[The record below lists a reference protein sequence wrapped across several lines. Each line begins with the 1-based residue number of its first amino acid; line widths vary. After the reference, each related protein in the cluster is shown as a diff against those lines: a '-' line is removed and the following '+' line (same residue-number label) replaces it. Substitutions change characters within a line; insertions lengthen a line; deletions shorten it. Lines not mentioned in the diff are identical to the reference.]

1 MMLTVLFPASRD
13 LAKKPAQLADKK
25 SMSEKTIG
33 FVEKARLVHAGKGYD
48 YSKAVYIDP
57 KAKVKIICPLH
68 GDFEQIA
75 HIHLKGHGC
84 QKCGIA
90 QSRVNKIE
98 KSRSRFFTKAKLAH
112 PDQGY
117 DYSKSVYLGATT
129 KLTIT
134 CLIHGDFKQTPD
146 KHLQGH
152 GCQKCGLVKPGDKL
166 RFSACE
172 FIEKSN
178 AIHIG
183 KGYSYLKSTYTNSQ
197 AKLIITCPTH
207 GDFEQLASSH
217 MQGKGCKKCAVNER
231 ADKKRL
237 SLADFIK
244 KAKEA
249 NPGKDYTYGK
259 AVYTSYFKKLTITCA
274 VHGDFEQTPAG
285 HLGGHGCP
293 KCAFITRITKTTK
306 PLNKFIE
313 EAKSVHNGKGY
324 SYGKA
329 VYSGAF
335 KKLTITCPIHGDF
348 EQSPDGHLSGRIC
361 HACSLVES
369 ANARRFTLLAFV
381 EKANSVHVGKGFT
394 YERAKY
400 FGQETK
406 LTITCP
412 IHGDFE
418 QVAGSHLVGRGC
430 AKCVGNISNGE
441 VEVAKYIESLG
452 FQLRLDKRITDN
464 WRDVRFD
471 IIVESK
477 KLVVE
482 FNGVYWHSIAN
493 RERDYHIKKRE
504 LAESLGYE
512 MLSIWQDDYESKK
525 DKIEALLRRKL
536 LGAPHRIF
544 ARKTSL
550 LKLTPKQ
557 ALAFH
562 SEHHLQETKPATAGM
577 HYALAY
583 DNKIIAAA
591 SFDKTGVLHRY
602 TIKIDTAL
610 IGGMAKLI
618 AAYRADVGN
627 VPITTYCDK
636 DYFSGG
642 LYAATGFKKVSETL
656 QLTYLHRNRRVRR
669 ENFMKHKLPGFF
681 GEVNM
686 TKTEMQICLENKVYA
701 CFNSGVEKLVLPAN

>member
-1 MMLTVLFPASRD
+1 MQTTASSQPSRTPPGNGCMMSMVLFPASRD

-25 SMSEKTIG
+25 SMTDFIG
-33 FVEKARLVHAGKGYD
+33 RAQEVHAGKGYD
-48 YSKAVYIDP
+48 YSKAVYVNSAT
-57 KAKVKIICPLH
+57 KLKIICPTHGEFQSIPNNHLRGAGCRLCGVDFRADNRRGGIEKFIEAANALHKNRGYTYSKAIYLNSKTKLIITCSKH
-68 GDFEQIA
+68 GDFEQSPEF
-75 HIHLKGHGC
+75 HLKSIGC
-84 QKCGIA
+84 QKCANI
-90 QSRVNKIE
+90 
-98 KSRSRFFTKAKLAH
+98 SRSKNLKSNLDEFLSRARLIHKDK
-112 PDQGY
+112 GY
-117 DYSKSVYLGATT
+117 DYSKAAYTEAKE

-134 CLIHGDFKQTPD
+134 CL
-146 KHLQGH
+146 
-152 GCQKCGLVKPGDKL
+152 
-166 RFSACE
+166 
-172 FIEKSN
+172 
-178 AIHIG
+178 
-183 KGYSYLKSTYTNSQ
+183 
-197 AKLIITCPTH
+197 
-207 GDFEQLASSH
+207 
-217 MQGKGCKKCAVNER
+217 
-231 ADKKRL
+231 
-237 SLADFIK
+237 
-244 KAKEA
+244 
-249 NPGKDYTYGK
+249 
-259 AVYTSYFKKLTITCA
+259 
-274 VHGDFEQTPAG
+274 VHGDFEQTPHK
-285 HLGGHGCP
+285 HLFGRGCP
-293 KCAFITRITKTTK
+293 KCAIVKNSSKQKTGIE
-306 PLNKFIE
+306 KFLEQADLIHKDKNYNYSKSIYVD
-313 EAKSVHNGKGY
+313 AKVKLIIVCPTHGEFKQTPDSHLNGK
-324 SYGKA
+324 
-329 VYSGAF
+329 SG
-335 KKLTITCPIHGDF
+335 CPKCTGQISKP
-348 EQSPDGHLSGRIC
+348 E
-361 HACSLVES
+361 
-369 ANARRFTLLAFV
+369 LL
-381 EKANSVHVGKGFT
+381 
-394 YERAKY
+394 
-400 FGQETK
+400 
-406 LTITCP
+406 
-412 IHGDFE
+412 
-418 QVAGSHLVGRGC
+418 
-430 AKCVGNISNGE
+430 
-441 VEVAKYIESLG
+441 
-452 FQLRLDKRITDN
+452 ITDFIN
-464 WRDVRFD
+464 NLGQSVKTNKALSNNSLLRYD

-477 KLVVE
+477 KLVIE

-669 ENFMKHKLPGFF
+669 ENFMKHKLPGLF
-681 GEVNM
+681 GEVDM

-701 CFNSGVEKLVLPAN
+701 CFNSGVEKLVLPAKINGSYVR